1 MLTSL
6 SSDLVIGYLDDLTL
20 GGTEEMLSED
30 LKIVKIEGESVG
42 LKLNVSKCEL
52 INKKGFTANNDFQN
66 FLQLE
71 PNSAHLLGAPL
82 CEGPA
87 MDKSLQDRC
96 NDLKRSAD
104 RLQEL
109 ASHDALLLLRV
120 SFSAPKMLHILRSSP
135 CSGHTALDLFDDLVR
150 DSLQV
155 IVNSSLSSSQ
165 WTQATLPVCNG
176 GLGIRRVA
184 TLAPSAFLASAACT
198 HNLQT
203 LILAKCPLSSDKAVD
218 SARSNWSLSHNQ
230 PCPIAPASH
239 KQSTWAKPCIDADC
253 ANLLSN
259 ASDSHNKARLLAAA
273 APHSGDWL
281 HALPL
286 SCCGLRLDDESI
298 RVAVGLRLGINLCEP
313 HECPCGALVD
323 ARGTHGLSCKR
334 SAGRTSRHFF
344 INDLIWRALTRAG
357 IPSIKEPSGLSRTD
371 GKRPDGLTLIPWHGG
386 KSLIWDVTIVDT
398 VAVSHLAATSSQAG
412 GAASRASTNK
422 EEKYAELSKVHNF
435 VAIAIETH
443 GPINSKALT
452 FIQALGKRLSEASGD
467 PRETAFLLQRLSV
480 AIQRFNAVCFSGSF
494 TNSLKSE
501 I

>member
-1 MLTSL
+1 
-6 SSDLVIGYLDDLTL
+6 
-20 GGTEEMLSED
+20 
-30 LKIVKIEGESVG
+30 
-42 LKLNVSKCEL
+42 
-52 INKKGFTANNDFQN
+52 
-66 FLQLE
+66 
-71 PNSAHLLGAPL
+71 
-82 CEGPA
+82 
-87 MDKSLQDRC
+87 
-96 NDLKRSAD
+96 
-104 RLQEL
+104 
-109 ASHDALLLLRV
+109 
-120 SFSAPKMLHILRSSP
+120 
-135 CSGHTALDLFDDLVR
+135 
-150 DSLQV
+150 
-155 IVNSSLSSSQ
+155 
-165 WTQATLPVCNG
+165 
-176 GLGIRRVA
+176 
-184 TLAPSAFLASAACT
+184 
-198 HNLQT
+198 
-203 LILAKCPLSSDKAVD
+203 
-218 SARSNWSLSHNQ
+218 
-230 PCPIAPASH
+230 
-239 KQSTWAKPCIDADC
+239 
-253 ANLLSN
+253 
-259 ASDSHNKARLLAAA
+259 
-273 APHSGDWL
+273 
-281 HALPL
+281 
-286 SCCGLRLDDESI
+286 
-298 RVAVGLRLGINLCEP
+298 
-313 HECPCGALVD
+313 LVD